1 MANAQDAL
9 VLAEG
14 HAPDWAFHLADGLW
28 THSPLLWAWLAAG
41 LLAVALVWLLTAG
54 WRPVWRSLLRSGL
67 IAALFSPAIVACE
80 SISIM
85 PFPIL
90 LKLALQNREAL
101 SCGAPLVALPPN
113 AMTFGGLWL
122 VLFLA
127 FWVWQWFRQPPAA
140 GR

>member
-1 MANAQDAL
+1 MATAQDAL
-9 VLAEG
+9 ILAEG
-14 HAPDWAFHLADGLW
+14 QAPDWAFHLAEGQW
-28 THSPLLWAWLAAG
+28 THSPLLWAWVAAA
-41 LLAVALVWLLTAG
+41 LLAVAIFWMLSARWKPL
-54 WRPVWRSLLRSGL
+54 WRALARSGVV
-67 IAALFSPAIVACE
+67 AVLFSPAIVACE